1 LRDEVPEAFV
11 DDDSSRLSHFRLLKN
26 PHLLFTICA
35 QFFYVG
41 AQVGTWSYFIQY
53 VQDYTGQPEK
63 VAGYF
68 LTGTLAMF
76 GIGRFASAAVM
87 KYVSPARLMGAYCLM
102 NILLLLAAI
111 LHPGWVG
118 VWAIFLTS
126 FFMSLMYPTIFAL
139 GLQGLGADSKVGGS
153 FIVMAIIGGAILTPA
168 MGIISDHLKSLAI
181 AYVIPLFSYFTI
193 AGYALYQEM
202 GRFQPSPG
210 PLPPMP
216 SSSIPSAEAA
226 IQSFAEESQEES

>member
-1 LRDEVPEAFV
+1 
-11 DDDSSRLSHFRLLKN
+11 
-26 PHLLFTICA
+26 
-35 QFFYVG
+35 
-41 AQVGTWSYFIQY
+41 
-53 VQDYTGQPEK
+53 
-63 VAGYF
+63 
-68 LTGTLAMF
+68 
-76 GIGRFASAAVM
+76 
-87 KYVSPARLMGAYCLM
+87 
-102 NILLLLAAI
+102 
-111 LHPGWVG
+111 VG